1 MLTIIIANLLRRPAR
16 TIFTAA
22 GIALGIA
29 MIVALLAFSRG
40 LQQTAAGF
48 VHLGGS
54 DLGVF
59 QSGVADPTASVLPE
73 SLVASL
79 AARPEVERATP
90 LLLIVEA
97 VSRDPAAIV
106 FGADPRGFVTSG
118 LVLVA
123 GRRAPPGG
131 KGSCWATSSP
141 RGCTSDLARVSP
153 SKAARFRSTA
163 STTRASSSRMPV
175 PCSD

>member
-1 MLTIIIANLLRRPAR
+1 MLTIIITNLLRRPGR

-59 QSGVADPTASVLPE
+59 QSGVSDPTASVLPE
-73 SLVASL
+73 SLVGRL
-79 AARPEVERATP
+79 RARPEVASATP
-90 LLLIVEA
+90 LLLVVEA
-97 VSRDPAAIV
+97 VRKDPAAIV
-106 FGADPRGFVTSG
+106 FGADPQGFVTRN
-118 LVLVA
+118 LVFIA
-123 GRRAPPGG
+123 GRPVRTGEEGIVVGDQLASRLGLRPGAG
-131 KGSCWATSSP
+131 
-141 RGCTSDLARVSP
+141 LAVDGR
-153 SKAARFRSTA
+153 RF
-163 STTRASSSRMPV
+163 PI
-175 PCSD
+175 DGI